1 MELRKTHIAA
11 FAAAALLGTGV
22 AAYAGE
28 KEEKIQQDRQR
39 LTEMAEQAMSEV
51 IEKHESVAELRET
64 AYGYAVFDA
73 TKGGLFVVGVGGT
86 GIAMPTH
93 GGKETFM
100 HVGGAGIG
108 LAVGSENFR
117 IVLLLGDQETFDRFV
132 HGEWH
137 ASFEAQPTVGRAG
150 AAVAKPLR
158 NRGIKAYRLTGAG
171 LMSDLDVSELHF
183 WPSHRLNED

>member
-1 MELRKTHIAA
+1 MELRNHMAA
-11 FAAAALLGTGV
+11 FAAAALVSVGV
-22 AAYAGE
+22 AAQAGE

-51 IEKHESVAELRET
+51 IEKHASAAELSKQ

-86 GIAMPTH
+86 GVAIPTQ

-108 LAVGSENFR
+108 LALGSENFR
-117 IVLLLGDQETFDRFV
+117 IVLLLEDEDTFDRFV

-158 NRGIKAYRLTGAG
+158 NRGIKAYRVTGAG
-171 LMSDLDVSELHF
+171 LMTDLDVAGLRF
-183 WPSHRLNED
+183 WPSRRLNED